1 MRSERR
7 ASSSPRGG
15 NARFPRWV
23 FVVSWAAVAAWAVL
37 IFCMSANTGADLTDG
52 DGIASLVFR
61 FINDTVESL
70 VGADIDLASPIGH
83 FGEYAVFGALLAN
96 ALRLMLPLRRA
107 CTLAVAIASAYGV
120 TDELH
125 QWFVPGRATDPAD
138 WAIDT
143 LAAAFGS
150 VVAGCLCCVAAR
162 RRR

>member
-1 MRSERR
+1 MRPERR
-7 ASSSPRGG
+7 ASSCPRDDVGL
-15 NARFPRWV
+15 PRWA

-37 IFCMSANTGADLTDG
+37 IFCMSANTGADLADG

-61 FINDTVESL
+61 FINDAVESL

-83 FGEYAVFGALLAN
+83 FSEYAVFGALLAN
-96 ALRLMLPLRRA
+96 ALRFMLPLRRA
-107 CTLAVAIASAYGV
+107 CTLAIAIASAYGV

-125 QWFVPGRATDPAD
+125 QWFVPGRTTDPAD
-138 WAIDT
+138 WAVDT

-150 VVAGCLCCVAAR
+150 VAVGCLCRAAVR